1 MVQLKIYDE
10 KLDRARRKE
19 KRKEREREKK
29 VFASPCS
36 ALFSFACA
44 AERKESERAAHDGDL
59 IKRAQREKKE
69 SWKVLLFLRS

>member
-1 MVQLKIYDE
+1 V
-10 KLDRARRKE
+10 RAG
-19 KRKEREREKK
+19 KRKGEREKK

-36 ALFSFACA
+36 ALFSFAC
-44 AERKESERAAHDGDL
+44 ERKESERAAHDGDL